1 MQLKCNLM
9 SHCPFSQFCS
19 FNSSSSC
26 SRTTHSISMSAA
38 SRPGNILN
46 KALQEGTSG
55 VCQREWR
62 DVWNAHIIFAFRPFG
77 RRSSLHSL
85 LVRSLDDLS
94 TLGSSKCMGLPFASV
109 CVDMIPSVWTSTE
122 CVDFYHYE
130 QRDHNILV
138 DTALP
143 KSVPLTSS
151 LERPPKS
158 QKKCQ
163 CHLFEAA
170 PLKLSRPEVRSRK

>member
-1 MQLKCNLM
+1 MPLRMPNK
-9 SHCPFSQFCS
+9 
-19 FNSSSSC
+19 
-26 SRTTHSISMSAA
+26 RTLQKGIAATPAARDTVVSEATKSAA
-38 SRPGNILN
+38 SDTVLVDLAN
-46 KALQEGTSG
+46 K
-55 VCQREWR
+55 CQKVTAPSTAS
-62 DVWNAHIIFAFRPFG
+62 DKAWNATLKYAMVVSDTPGGFFLSFVSRVERAYTCLKRTSIRNWQSPVAMCWAG
-77 RRSSLHSL
+77 RLMHPL
-85 LVRSLDDLS
+85 LV
-94 TLGSSKCMGLPFASV
+94 V
-109 CVDMIPSVWTSTE
+109 
-122 CVDFYHYE
+122 HHE

-170 PLKLSRPEVRSRK
+170 PLKLLVQTCMPFL